1 MPNRLTT
8 AAAMAALLAIASSAQ
23 SAPNGPQIS
32 DFILGNGLELVVIP
46 DHRAPVVTHMI
57 WYKVGAADETPGKSG
72 LAHFLEHLMFKGTAK
87 NPAGKFSQVV
97 ARIGG
102 QENAFTSQDYTG
114 YFQRVPSE
122 QLRTVMEF
130 EADRM
135 TGLQLTDDVVLPERN
150 VILEEQ
156 NQRVG
161 NNPRARL
168 SEQIDAAL
176 YLNHPYGKPVI
187 GWRHEMEQL
196 SRDDAIGFYRRFYA
210 PNNAIVV
217 IAGDVDPLKVRT
229 MVEETYGK
237 IPRHGMVAPRVRPE
251 EPPPVAMRSLTLA
264 DPRVEMPTLQREY
277 LTPSFRTAKRGESE
291 ALEVLSH
298 ILGSG
303 SNSRLYRALVV
314 DKQMAVM
321 ASAWYDANALD
332 LSKFGVVGGPRPGV
346 TLQQLESEIDAVIA
360 QIIDKGVTP
369 EELERTKTRLIA
381 DFRLCAG
388 QPGDHGALVRRRAH
402 DRRDRQRRA
411 ELDGPDPRRDSRAGA
426 RRGKAMARKAAVGHR
441 LSDQGQEPAGGE
453 AVMTRRACMLF
464 AAAVLIA
471 LPNVASAMTIEKI
484 VTPSG
489 NRSLAGAREVGAAD
503 HVELRFQWR
512 SQPG

>member
-1 MPNRLTT
+1 VLYRLIT
-8 AAAMAALLAIASSAQ
+8 AAVTAALMTAGASAQ
-23 SAPNGPQIS
+23 SASNGPQIS
-32 DFILGNGLELVVIP
+32 DFILPNGLELVVIP

-217 IAGDVDPLKVRT
+217 IAGDVDPAKVRT
-229 MVEETYGK
+229 MVEEIYGK
-237 IPRHGMVAPRVRPE
+237 IPRHGTIAPRVRPD
-251 EPPPVAMRSLTLA
+251 EPPPVAVRSLTMT

-277 LTPSFRTAKRGESE
+277 LVPSFRTAKRGESE
-291 ALEVLSH
+291 ALEVLAH

-314 DKQMAVM
+314 DKQIAVM
-321 ASAWYDANALD
+321 ASAWYDTNALD

-346 TLQQLESEIDAVIA
+346 TLQQVESEIDAVIA

-381 DFRLCAG
+381 DAVYA
-388 QPGDHGALVRRRAH
+388 QDNQAT
-402 DRRDRQRRA
+402 
-411 ELDGPDPRRDSRAGA
+411 
-426 RRGKAMARKAAVGHR
+426 MARWYGAALTTGATVNDVR
-441 LSDQGQEPAGGE
+441 SWTDRIR
-453 AVMTRRACMLF
+453 AVTAEQVQ
-464 AAAVLIA
+464 AAAKQWLEKQRSVTGYLIKDKS
-471 LPNVASAMTIEKI
+471 PQVEK
-484 VTPSG
+484 
-489 NRSLAGAREVGAAD
+489 RS
-503 HVELRFQWR
+503 
-512 SQPG
+512 

>member
-1 MPNRLTT
+1 
-8 AAAMAALLAIASSAQ
+8 MAALLAIASSAQ
-23 SAPNGPQIS
+23 SATNGSQVS
-32 DFILGNGLELVVIP
+32 DFILPNGLELVVIP

-97 ARIGG
+97 AHIGG

-122 QLRTVMEF
+122 HLRTVMEV

-168 SEQIDAAL
+168 TEQIDAAL

-187 GWRHEMEQL
+187 GWRHEMERL

-237 IPRHGMVAPRVRPE
+237 IPRHGTVAPRERPE
-251 EPPPVAMRSLTLA
+251 EPPPVAVRSLTVA
-264 DPRVEMPTLQREY
+264 DPRVEMPTLQRDY
-277 LTPSFRTAKRGESE
+277 LVPSFRTAKRGQSE

-332 LSKFGVVGGPRPGV
+332 LSKFAIVGGPRPGV
-346 TLQQLESEIDAVIA
+346 TLQQLESEIDAVVA
-360 QIIDKGVTP
+360 QIIDKGVTS

-381 DFRLCAG
+381 DAVYA
-388 QPGDHGALVRRRAH
+388 QDNQAT
-402 DRRDRQRRA
+402 
-411 ELDGPDPRRDSRAGA
+411 
-426 RRGKAMARKAAVGHR
+426 MARWY
-441 LSDQGQEPAGGE
+441 
-453 AVMTRRACMLF
+453 
-464 AAAVLIA
+464 
-471 LPNVASAMTIEKI
+471 
-484 VTPSG
+484 
-489 NRSLAGAREVGAAD
+489 GAALTTGATVND
-503 HVELRFQWR
+503 VRSWTDGIRAVTAEQVQGAAKQWLEKQRSVTGYLIKDKNPQVEKR
-512 SQPG
+512 S